1 MRTILTAVLILLSAQ
16 MLVADEGMWMLTQLD
31 KLDLEEKGL
40 ELKLEEIYHPD
51 NVSITSAIVWLGGC
65 SASFVSPD
73 GLILT
78 NHHCAYGGLQRAS
91 ADAGKD
97 YIKNGFLA
105 PSREKELPAPAVTAY
120 VLSSMTDVTEAVVAA
135 GEGVDD
141 PVKRDRKTKEKIA
154 SITKTLEGDREDVTV
169 KIAAFYKGRKYM
181 QFIFTRY
188 DDVRI
193 VYAPPDAIG
202 KYGGDIDNWM
212 WPRHTGDFTFMR
224 VYSAPDGSGAKY
236 NSQNV
241 PVKPENYLRIARNHL
256 KEDDFTYI
264 IGFPGGTV
272 RWRTSESADWNLK
285 HGYPD
290 RVKRYSEIL
299 DLIEKI
305 TKGDSEGAIKAASL
319 KASLANSMKNS
330 QGQIDGMIRKGLVQE
345 KRELEKDLM
354 KWLAG
359 KPDLKDKYGDFMK
372 EAEEQY
378 ALLTQYKAK
387 DDAMGLLLYTLSG
400 TLPRIAVEAYDVAR
414 DREKPASERDPGFSE
429 KKVKRTVE
437 RLKYRYLSYY
447 KPLDEALFLRTLKV
461 MAALPEGSRI
471 KGMESILENPEKFV
485 RNAYKDPE
493 LADVEYAKSLF
504 NKSVA
509 ELEALEDPFVSMVA
523 GIYEELE
530 VRSDRHKAVR
540 ANTADIR
547 KRYLSALYD
556 WKGLGLYPDANGTI
570 RLTYGPVRGYAPAD
584 AVSYEPFTTLGGV
597 IQKNTGIEPFDMP
610 EKLAKLHESRDF
622 GQWADPE
629 LDDVPVAFTH
639 MCDITGGNSGSAVMN
654 GKGELIGLAFDG
666 NYEAMT
672 GDWQYDPTIQRSIS
686 VDIRYVMFVT
696 EKFAGAVHILKEMGI
711 EPSTPSSKPL
721 GAE

>member
-1 MRTILTAVLILLSAQ
+1 LKTILCAILILLSTQ
-16 MLVADEGMWMLTQLD
+16 LLVADEGMWMLTQLD
-31 KLDLEEKGL
+31 RLDLDEKGL

-51 NVSITSAIVWLGGC
+51 KVSITSAIVWLGGC
-65 SASFVSPD
+65 SASFVSPE

-105 PSREKELPAPAVTAY
+105 PSRGEELPAPAMTAY
-120 VLSSMTDVTEAVVAA
+120 VLTSMTDVTEMVLAA
-135 GEGVDD
+135 GKGEDD
-141 PVKRDRKTKEKIA
+141 LMKRDRKLKEKIA
-154 SITKTLEGDREDVTV
+154 SLSKELEGDRDDVTV
-169 KIAAFYKGRKYM
+169 KIASFYKGRKYI
-181 QFIFTRY
+181 QFVFTRY
-188 DDVRI
+188 DDVRV
-193 VYAPPDAIG
+193 VYAPPKSIG

-236 NSQNV
+236 SPENV
-241 PVKPENYLRIARNHL
+241 PVVPTNYLKIASSHL
-256 KEDDFTYI
+256 KEGDFTYI

-272 RWRTSESADWNLK
+272 RWRTSASADWNLK
-285 HGYPD
+285 YGYPD
-290 RVKRYSEIL
+290 RVKRYTELL
-299 DLIEKI
+299 DLIEEI
-305 TKGDSEGAIKAASL
+305 TGGHQEGAIKAASL

-345 KRELEKDLM
+345 KQEMEKGLM
-354 KWLAG
+354 EFLAG
-359 KPDLKDKYGDFMK
+359 RPDLNQKYGGFMK

-378 ALLTQYKAK
+378 AILTKYKEK
-387 DDAMGLLLYTLSG
+387 DDALGLLFRLSG

-414 DREKPASERDPGFSE
+414 DREKPATVRDPGFSE

-447 KPLDEALFLRTLKV
+447 KPLDEALFLRTLSV
-461 MAALPEGSRI
+461 MAELPAGLQI
-471 KGMESILENPEKFV
+471 KGMEKILENPEEFV
-485 RNAYKDPE
+485 RKVYTEPRM
-493 LADVEYAKSLF
+493 ADLEYARSLF
-504 NKSVA
+504 NMTVA
-509 ELEALEDPFVSMVA
+509 ELEALDDPLIDMVA
-523 GIYEELE
+523 GIYEEME
-530 VRSDRHKAVR
+530 IRSDRLKAVR
-540 ANTADIR
+540 AKTADIR

-570 RLTYGPVRGYAPAD
+570 RFTYGPVKGYQPAD
-584 AVSYEPFTTLGGV
+584 AVTYSPFTTLGGV
-597 IQKNTGIEPFDMP
+597 IQKNSGVEPFDMP
-610 EKLAKLHESRDF
+610 EKLATLHRRKDF
-622 GQWADPE
+622 GQWADPALE
-629 LDDVPVAFTH
+629 DVPVAFTH

-696 EKFAGAVHILKEMGI
+696 EKFAGAVHILREMGI
-711 EPSTPSSKPL
+711 EPSDAASEPI
-721 GAE
+721 GAK